1 MAYSPS
7 NEYNNNAHNFTE
19 RSDNLKIKKKKQ
31 FCIFK

>member
-19 RSDNLKIKKKKQ
+19 RSDNLKIKKKKTILY
-31 FCIFK
+31 F